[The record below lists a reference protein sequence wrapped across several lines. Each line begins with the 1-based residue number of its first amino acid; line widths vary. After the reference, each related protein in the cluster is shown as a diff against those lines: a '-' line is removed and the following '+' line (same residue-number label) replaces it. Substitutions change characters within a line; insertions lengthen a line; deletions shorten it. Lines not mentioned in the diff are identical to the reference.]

1 MSITIDRDVELTKY
15 NALRTEC
22 RAAHFAR
29 AYTAEQARAAV
40 RYALDNSL
48 SVLVL
53 GQGTNVVLYDDW
65 PGLVIRQ
72 RSSGWDTQ
80 SEDDEQVVL
89 KVSAGENWHQFV
101 HECLTRGFYGLENLA
116 LIPGTMGAAPIQN
129 IGAYGTDFSQFVRE
143 VGYVDLSDGHQ
154 KSLSN
159 EECQFSYRD
168 SIFKK
173 ALKDRVL
180 ITDVTIEL
188 TKMKVFTLEY
198 PALFDYFH
206 DVEPTDI
213 DPWAV
218 FHAVVDIRSSKLPDP
233 AVLPNVGSFFKNP
246 TVNRETVEELL
257 RVYAD
262 MPVYDYGVERFKLP
276 AAWLIER
283 CGWKGKLEDGIG
295 MHELHALVLTNPG
308 GRPGTEILEF
318 ARRVADSVYRK
329 FDIALELEPA
339 IYP

>member
-1 MSITIDRDVELTKY
+1 MSITIDQDVDLTRF
-15 NALRTEC
+15 NALKTPC
-22 RAAHFAR
+22 HAANLCNV
-29 AYTAEQARAAV
+29 YTAEQARVAV
-40 RYALDNSL
+40 QHALQSSL
-48 SVLVL
+48 SILVL
-53 GQGTNVVLYDDW
+53 GQGTNVVLHDDW

-72 RSSGWDTQ
+72 CSSGWDTLK
-80 SEDDEQVVL
+80 EDDEHVEL

-101 HECLTRGFYGLENLA
+101 HESLTRGFYGLENLA

-129 IGAYGTDFSQFVRE
+129 IGAYGTDFSEFVLD
-143 VGYVDLSDGHQ
+143 VGYVDLSSGEQ
-154 KSLSN
+154 KTLTK
-159 EECQFSYRD
+159 EACLFSYRD
-168 SIFKK
+168 SIFKGE
-173 ALKDRVL
+173 LKDRVL
-180 ITDVTIEL
+180 ITDVTIKL
-188 TKMKVFTLEY
+188 SKLKVFTLEY

-218 FHAVVDIRSSKLPDP
+218 FHAVIDIRSSKLPDP

-246 TVNRETVEELL
+246 TVNRDKVEELL

-262 MPVYDYGVERFKLP
+262 MPVYDYGLERFKLP

-283 CGWKGKLEDGIG
+283 CGWKGRLEEGIG

-308 GRPGTEILEF
+308 GRPGSEILEY

-339 IYP
+339 VYP